1 MRFVHTFTQTC
12 AIIQKCNNP
21 PIHYIVFATPQKE
34 EIPSLKRQRSESCL
48 FVLGEKWEIWQY
60 DDEKLN
66 KFEQKSQVC

>member
-1 MRFVHTFTQTC
+1 MRYNT
-12 AIIQKCNNP
+12 KCNNP
-21 PIHYIVFATPQKE
+21 PIHYIVFATPQKKKYLL
-34 EIPSLKRQRSESCL
+34 LKDSDRKAVF